1 MDYNFTKPITTDRVA
16 ELLYKYSKNLIK
28 KTYSDQSLFTLELK
42 VTFYAKEDTYESPES
57 KIKEVRPGN
66 KSEAPVSRSG
76 DEDERQKLTSKDNA
90 APQ

>member
-1 MDYNFTKPITTDRVA
+1 MNYNFTKPLTTDRVA
-16 ELLYKYSKNLIK
+16 ELLYKYSQHLIR
-28 KTYSDQSLFTLELK
+28 KTYSDPSLFTLELK
-42 VTFYAKEDTYESPES
+42 VTFDAKEDTYESPES
-57 KIKEVRPGN
+57 KIKEVRPDN